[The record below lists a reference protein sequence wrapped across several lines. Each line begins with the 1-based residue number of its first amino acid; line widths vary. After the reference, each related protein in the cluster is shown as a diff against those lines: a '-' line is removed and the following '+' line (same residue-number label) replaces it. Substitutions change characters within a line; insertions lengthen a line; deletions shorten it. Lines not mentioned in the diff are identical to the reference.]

1 MAYVF
6 NGATKTVTLTTG
18 TTSVVMSDLYSRWVD
33 WVRTSDNS
41 KYLQAFRVTGGESDG
56 TGGFTGSY
64 IFIMNGWSIVP
75 QSANHTL
82 VINGNLFRD
91 PEDLSGT
98 PIIQTVAG
106 YTISVILSRS
116 SLAQGIETG
125 GGGFTSG
132 DRTTLNLISSNAATA
147 RKAVTNRYLIDETAD
162 TGTLYDDNGTT
173 PLVTHDLKDQNGNP
187 SDTRVYE
194 RVPR

>member
-6 NGATKTVTLTTG
+6 NGVTKTVTLTTG